1 MKTLREF
8 INSLTPAQRTDFANR
23 CKTTVGYLRKA
34 CSVNQQLGADL
45 CILIDR
51 ESGGLVACE
60 VLRPDVDW
68 AYLREHK
75 EPVGVDLGNCPRVE
89 RRAPQHGQLEK

>member
-1 MKTLREF
+1 MKLLREF
-8 INSLTPAQRTDFANR
+8 INSLTQAKRDNFASR

-34 CSVNQQLGADL
+34 CSIHQQLGADL

-51 ESGGLVACE
+51 ESGGLVSCE
-60 VLRPDVDW
+60 SLRPDVDW

-75 EPVGVDLGNCPRVE
+75 EPAVVEPGNCPRAE
-89 RRAPQHGQLEK
+89 SATPQHYPLEK